1 LAPHAAKEFVSLR
14 DARDRFG
21 SGGLAIDHQ
30 PEPAPSVAEGTIDRI
45 CFVGFMGAGK
55 TTVGRLVAQRLQRRF
70 VDLDD
75 RICQRE
81 KREIAD
87 IFRDSGEPYFRRA
100 ESECLRALVQEA
112 GSLVIA
118 VGGGAFVQPGNA
130 ALLRE
135 YGFNTVFL
143 DANVEELRQRCASDG
158 PERPLARDE
167 NLFRQLYEARRSAYM
182 AAEIRVDTGG
192 KTPEQVVEE
201 VLGFRRQALGLG
213 AH

>member
-1 LAPHAAKEFVSLR
+1 MVSFSAQFR
-14 DARDRFG
+14 RAM
-21 SGGLAIDHQ
+21 AIDQ
-30 PEPAPSVAEGTIDRI
+30 RPSTIDRI

-81 KREIAD
+81 QREIAD
-87 IFRDSGEPYFRRA
+87 IFRDSGEPYFRRL
-100 ESECLRALVQEA
+100 ESECLRSLVQEAAAA

-118 VGGGAFVQPGNA
+118 VGGGAFVQPSNA

-135 YGFNTVFL
+135 HGFNTVFL
-143 DANVEELRQRCASDG
+143 DAGVEELRQRCASGG
-158 PERPLARDE
+158 PDRPLAHDE
-167 NLFRQLYEARRSAYM
+167 NLFRQLYEARRGAYM
-182 AAEIRVDTGG
+182 AAEMRVDTGG

-201 VLGFRRQALGLG
+201 VLGCRR
-213 AH
+213 

>member
-1 LAPHAAKEFVSLR
+1 MVSFSAQFR
-14 DARDRFG
+14 RAM
-21 SGGLAIDHQ
+21 AIDQQ

-45 CFVGFMGAGK
+45 CLVGFMGAGK

-75 RICQRE
+75 RICERE
-81 KREIAD
+81 QREIAD
-87 IFRDSGEPYFRRA
+87 IFRDSGEPYFRRV
-100 ESECLRALVQEA
+100 ESECLRALVQEAAAA

-118 VGGGAFVQPGNA
+118 VGGGAFVQPSNA

-135 YGFNTVFL
+135 YGFNAVFL
-143 DANVEELRQRCASDG
+143 DATVEELRQRCASGG
-158 PERPLARDE
+158 PDRPLAHDE
-167 NLFRQLYEARRSAYM
+167 NLFRQLYEARRGAYM
-182 AAEIRVDTGG
+182 AAEMRVDTGG

-213 AH
+213 VH

>member
-1 LAPHAAKEFVSLR
+1 M
-14 DARDRFG
+14 
-21 SGGLAIDHQ
+21 AIDHR
-30 PEPAPSVAEGTIDRI
+30 PSTIDRI

-55 TTVGRLVAQRLQRRF
+55 TTVGGLVAQRLQRRF

-75 RICQRE
+75 RICRRE
-81 KREIAD
+81 QREIAA
-87 IFRDSGEPYFRRA
+87 IFRDSGEPYFRRV
-100 ESECLRALVQEA
+100 ESESLRALLQEAAAA

-135 YGFNTVFL
+135 YGFSTVFL
-143 DANVEELRQRCASDG
+143 DAGVEELRRRCAGGG

-201 VLGFRRQALGLG
+201 VLDYRRQASGLG

>member
-1 LAPHAAKEFVSLR
+1 MSLR

-21 SGGLAIDHQ
+21 GEDLAIDQQ

-55 TTVGRLVAQRLQRRF
+55 TTVGRLLAQRLQGRF

-81 KREIAD
+81 RREIAA
-87 IFRDSGEPYFRRA
+87 IFRDSGEPYFRRV
-100 ESECLRALVQEA
+100 ESECLRSLVQEA
-112 GSLVIA
+112 AATGSLGLAPLVIA

-130 ALLRE
+130 ALLHE

-143 DANVEELRQRCASDG
+143 DASVEELRRRCASGG
-158 PERPLARDE
+158 PERPLFHDE
-167 NLFRQLYEARRSAYM
+167 NLFRQLYEARRGGYM
-182 AAEIRVDTGG
+182 AAGMCVDTGG

-201 VLGFRRQALGLG
+201 VLGFRR
-213 AH
+213 